1 MQFDLLLSDDDVRAI
16 KERVKPPHFE
26 GNPVIDE
33 GMLARCLLSND
44 WLYKAPY
51 AGHGKVNWAEQAT
64 NMLIMRVRGT
74 TLQRCAD
81 HYGVNRERI
90 RQVEANSLR
99 RLRNLAGQ
107 GGFIPSSD
115 VGCVMNRHYHPTRW
129 RGGRWVTV
137 EEVLAAPDLTVYD
150 ISVVRQRVITW
161 LLVLQEASR
170 CNRFNG
176 SPLAIGEEMPVIDTD
191 LLERHIRSDALYPVR
206 SSRIVSKVNWAE
218 AAGDL
223 LLMRVRGVTLQRCAD
238 HFGVAVGSVR
248 QVEHRIIRKLAALAG
263 KGGFIPASDVQ

>member
-1 MQFDLLLSDDDVRAI
+1 
-16 KERVKPPHFE
+16 
-26 GNPVIDE
+26 
-33 GMLARCLLSND
+33 
-44 WLYKAPY
+44 
-51 AGHGKVNWAEQAT
+51 
-64 NMLIMRVRGT
+64 
-74 TLQRCAD
+74 
-81 HYGVNRERI
+81 
-90 RQVEANSLR
+90 
-99 RLRNLAGQ
+99 
-107 GGFIPSSD
+107 
-115 VGCVMNRHYHPTRW
+115 MNRHYHQTRW

-137 EEVLAAPDLTVYD
+137 EEVLAAPDLTPYD
-150 ISVVRQRVITW
+150 ISVVQQRVITR

-238 HFGVAVGSVR
+238 HFGVKAGTVR
-248 QVEHRIIRKLAALAG
+248 DVERKIIRKMAVLAG
-263 KGGFIPASDVQ
+263 QGGFIPSSDVQ